1 MAEISE
7 REIVS
12 KYSVNILQRLVILTK
27 LCLFYLQLMFLLLYL
42 LYASVEITNLCLA
55 CSVRNGIAKKLLK
68 SMTKM
73 KKETEFFFSVKK

>member
-55 CSVRNGIAKKLLK
+55 FSIRNGIAKKLLK

-73 KKETEFFFSVKK
+73 KKEPEFFFSGKK